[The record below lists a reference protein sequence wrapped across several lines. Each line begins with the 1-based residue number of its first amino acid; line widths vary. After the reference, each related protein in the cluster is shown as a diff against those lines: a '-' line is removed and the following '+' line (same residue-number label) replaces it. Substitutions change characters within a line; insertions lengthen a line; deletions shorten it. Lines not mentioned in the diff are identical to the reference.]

1 MSLKVA
7 HYIYLH
13 IAYVV
18 APSTTI
24 ALPVNQSHFADADFA
39 EYLEQRTDRAQV
51 ATPGVPPKNTRSTG
65 PYRTKVISIEKSVCC
80 PPQGSV

>member
-1 MSLKVA
+1 MGLKVA

-24 ALPVNQSHFADADFA
+24 ALAVDQSHFADADFA

-51 ATPGVPPKNTRSTG
+51 ATPGVPPKNTKE
-65 PYRTKVISIEKSVCC
+65 YRPVQNESY
-80 PPQGSV
+80 QY